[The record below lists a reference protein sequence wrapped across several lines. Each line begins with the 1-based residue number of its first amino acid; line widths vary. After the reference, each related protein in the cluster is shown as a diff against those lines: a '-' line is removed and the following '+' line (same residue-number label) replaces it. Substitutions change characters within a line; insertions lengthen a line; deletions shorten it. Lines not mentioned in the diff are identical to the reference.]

1 MRRILIKLIEAYQK
15 IPGNFHNQ
23 CRYYPT
29 CSNYAK
35 QAIEI
40 HGAFKGLYLSI
51 KRVLKCN
58 PLFKGG
64 YDPVPVKEDWEEYEK
79 NIDGVFDYFIIKW
92 MF

>member
-1 MRRILIKLIEAYQK
+1 MKKLFIKLIKLYQQ

-64 YDPVPVKEDWEEYEK
+64 YDPVPVKED
-79 NIDGVFDYFIIKW
+79 
-92 MF
+92 